1 MLDLVWLTS
10 PQAVRSGSLCK
21 TTAFVIQC
29 FMLFVHVSMVKI
41 AYDTLCM
48 FTDPI
53 AHQRKCA
60 APQTKSFMVVWSIP
74 FILVLLCYMLLS
86 FDVLDIQY
94 TKTCWLSGKHVFAI
108 LYIPVCLAMAFN
120 IVCFI
125 RSISKM
131 RKLEQNSQMLRAQKQ
146 ENKLIPVYLKIS
158 TVFGLGWASAFLAVF
173 FPVFSYLFVIL
184 TGISGCVHFLCV
196 CV

>member
-21 TTAFVIQC
+21 ATAFVIQC

-86 FDVLDIQY
+86 FDVFDIQY
-94 TKTCWLSGKHVFAI
+94 TKTCWLSGKHVFTI
-108 LYIPVCLAMAFN
+108 LYIY
-120 IVCFI
+120 
-125 RSISKM
+125 RSAS
-131 RKLEQNSQMLRAQKQ
+131 
-146 ENKLIPVYLKIS
+146 PWPS
-158 TVFGLGWASAFLAVF
+158 T
-173 FPVFSYLFVIL
+173 
-184 TGISGCVHFLCV
+184 
-196 CV
+196 